1 MAKRELVE
9 RIDESL
15 IRRLSDLSPGAQ
27 RWLKTAVQT
36 MRTMPVGSEQIA
48 YDDETPPQHLR
59 RNVAA
64 TKLPKRMQPV
74 EPIEKLETPAPPTLE
89 DVITGKRKLEEAEQY
104 PELSEELEGLG
115 EIIDML
121 RGLGESRRKRGEQI
135 LREEILG
142 GGSGIAEDDDV
153 PDDEDDFRF

>member
-1 MAKRELVE
+1 M
-9 RIDESL
+9 
-15 IRRLSDLSPGAQ
+15 RRVSELSPGAQ

-36 MRTMPVGSEQIA
+36 MRTMPVGRDAEH
-48 YDDETPPQHLR
+48 DDETPPQHLR
-59 RNVAA
+59 RA
-64 TKLPKRMQPV
+64 TSARRRRPQPEV
-74 EPIEKLETPAPPTLE
+74 IETPPPPTLE

-104 PELSEELEGLG
+104 PELAEELEGLG

-142 GGSGIAEDDDV
+142 EGPEPGLED
-153 PDDEDDFRF
+153 PEEDDEDFSF

>member
-1 MAKRELVE
+1 MAKKDLLE

-15 IRRLSDLSPGAQ
+15 MRRVSELSPGAQ

-36 MRTMPVGSEQIA
+36 IRTMPAGREAEQ
-48 YDDETPPQHLR
+48 DDETPPQHLR
-59 RNVAA
+59 R
-64 TKLPKRMQPV
+64 T
-74 EPIEKLETPAPPTLE
+74 TPARRRRQQPEAIDTPPPPTLE
-89 DVITGKRKLEEAEQY
+89 DVITGKRKLDEAEQY
-104 PELSEELEGLG
+104 PELAEELEGLG

-142 GGSGIAEDDDV
+142 AGPEPGLDD
-153 PDDEDDFRF
+153 PEEDEDDFSF